1 MKFNNTITQTND
13 FIQLYDLFS
22 ICSLLATSFCIAF
35 SLVGSTIYTRVGEHE
50 NFFDD
55 DVSDEDEE
63 EEEKKEEYD
72 HLYYDELDNL
82 EDRVLEKEDLE
93 KLANVVVREKTPNGE
108 VIMTYNHNSE
118 SFCYYCDDKNV
129 KYMVLD
135 AVARKFTID
144 NNCKSICVNYKA
156 EFEKA
161 KVAILADQVT
171 STVTVDPTLDAEVP
185 PPVVKKSIY
194 AKFKNYNSNKKKE
207 DATTTTTTTN
217 ANKSEKIY
225 ILTEKA
231 NRFTN
236 KGRICNYNTVE
247 VTDTVYKKTID
258 FATFKKSLCN
268 KNE

>member
-13 FIQLYDLFS
+13 CIQLYEFFS
-22 ICSLLATSFCIAF
+22 ICSLFATSFCIAF
-35 SLVGSTIYTRVGEHE
+35 SLVGSTIYTRVGEH
-50 NFFDD
+50 DD
-55 DVSDEDEE
+55 DVSDEDEEEE

-171 STVTVDPTLDAEVP
+171 STVTVDPALDAEVP

-194 AKFKNYNSNKKKE
+194 AKFKNYNSNNKKE
-207 DATTTTTTTN
+207 DATTTTN

-236 KGRICNYNTVE
+236 KGRISNYNTVE